1 MGLSAVRVSG
11 NKYVLSFIRNQL
23 PTGGPIV
30 LFTIKDAVF
39 NQGKTIGPIGG
50 GNRRLIMH
58 VTSNKTRGYSAVGT
72 EHYANVRTTEGNTFE
87 CSVTPRMISESIS
100 NKEAMQ

>member
-11 NKYVLSFIRNQL
+11 HKCVLSFIRNQL

-50 GNRRLIMH
+50 GNRKLIMH
-58 VTSNKTRGYSAVGT
+58 VASNK
-72 EHYANVRTTEGNTFE
+72 
-87 CSVTPRMISESIS
+87 
-100 NKEAMQ
+100 K